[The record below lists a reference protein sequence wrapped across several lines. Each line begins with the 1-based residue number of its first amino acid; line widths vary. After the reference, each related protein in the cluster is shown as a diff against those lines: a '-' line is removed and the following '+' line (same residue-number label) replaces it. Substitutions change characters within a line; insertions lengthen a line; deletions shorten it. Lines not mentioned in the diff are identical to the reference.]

1 MPTGCAIA
9 IIMDGNGRWASRQGL
24 PVTEGHRAG
33 GKALRR
39 TVEAALDL
47 EIGELTVYAF
57 STENWRR
64 SPAEVAGIMQLFGE
78 MLDTEVPDLHS
89 QGVRMRFL
97 GRRQEISPELQQR
110 MEWAE
115 QMTGANT
122 RMMLAIAFN
131 YGGRAEV
138 IDAARTVV
146 EQGGVEALDEQSV
159 SRHLYLSDMREPDM
173 IIRTAGE
180 QRVSNF
186 MLWQGAYS
194 ELHFT
199 DTLWPDFG
207 ISDLQVALDDLD
219 GRERRYGGRSDA
231 VDASAAT
238 GGDA

>member
-78 MLDTEVPDLHS
+78 MLDTEVPDLHL

-115 QMTGANT
+115 QMTGDNT
-122 RMMLAIAFN
+122 RMTLAIAFN

-146 EQGGVEALDEQSV
+146 EQGGVEALDEGSV

-207 ISDLQVALDDLD
+207 IGDLQVALDDLD

-231 VDASAAT
+231 VA
-238 GGDA
+238 GGDAR